1 MKLYQKIIAG
11 GLVVA
16 GLAGLLGC
24 DSKIINHHNVKK
36 RLKQHILNQ
45 FPCGMKQVWL

>member
-24 DSKIINHHNVKK
+24 DSKNINHHNVKK
-36 RLKQHILNQ
+36 RLKATYFKISSH
-45 FPCGMKQVWL
+45 VV